1 MGFQRDQ
8 KYAEHKDHGYHC
20 LRGKELLNQQVD
32 GKGTAKNKD
41 RK

>member
-1 MGFQRDQ
+1 VGFQRDQ
-8 KYAEHKDHGYHC
+8 KHAEHKDHGYQRLH
-20 LRGKELLNQQVD
+20 GKELLNQQID